1 MSVYKC
7 DICEKNW
14 THKNDFTKHKL
25 RKTPCISK
33 IDKLKFDNNK
43 LKQHNNKLKIH
54 INNLESELVFYKKD
68 KSDDKLMIP
77 EFEPHG
83 YEIFD
88 NILSENEIL
97 QIFSYGP
104 KMFDMFIERI
114 YFNEK
119 HTEHQNIYISN
130 LSKKHVYFNK
140 KKGCNWVISDSP
152 VILDELKNSVLD
164 FIKTKYNLL
173 CTDLENDEFTELD
186 INPLKTKKYVLKITQ
201 KMEDLLEQYDD
212 TPENNK
218 YFINKIIHILYNNK
232 KTTLSTIKKY
242 KTQNKIK

>member
-1 MSVYKC
+1 MVNYTCK
-7 DICEKNW
+7 ICTKSW
-14 THKNDFTKHKL
+14 IHKNDFTKHQN
-25 RKTPCISK
+25 RKKPCISE
-33 IDKLKFDNNK
+33 IDTLKKEIVKLKMELSYYKNK
-43 LKQHNNKLKIH
+43 KEPEIEKIP
-54 INNLESELVFYKKD
+54 D
-68 KSDDKLMIP
+68 
-77 EFEPHG
+77 FEPHG

-104 KMFDMFIERI
+104 KMFDMIVERI

-130 LSKKHVYFNK
+130 LSKKHVYFNE
-140 KKGCNWVISDSP
+140 KKGCNWIISDSP

-164 FIKTKYNLL
+164 FIKTKYNLF
-173 CTDLENDEFTELD
+173 CNGLENNRFNEFD
-186 INPLKTKKYVLKITQ
+186 INPLKTKKYILKITY
-201 KMEDLLEQYDD
+201 KMEDILERYDD

-242 KTQNKIK
+242 KTQNKLN